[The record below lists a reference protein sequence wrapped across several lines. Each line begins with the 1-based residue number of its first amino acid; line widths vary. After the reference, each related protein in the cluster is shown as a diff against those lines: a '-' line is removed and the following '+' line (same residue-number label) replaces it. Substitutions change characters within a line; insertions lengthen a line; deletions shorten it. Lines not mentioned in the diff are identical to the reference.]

1 MFRTPLCLKIYLK
14 KWLKKIAFLALAIGV
29 IIVAPASL
37 ALSPEYE
44 ADRLLLAM
52 EQAVEQQDYQQAD
65 HYWQQARKLDVELPA
80 VTHYF
85 AGLTRHALGDTINA
99 RKALNQYVE
108 SSGREGEYYLEALQL
123 ITELQQRNSDDQK
136 NNSKNADIQWQIPTA
151 DNNHDYLATLQN
163 RYATQ
168 SPLDA
173 LIMHT
178 NSLLAFYAYHHPGLL
193 ASSHLQ
199 APAHYRITANPER
212 GLLKVSNLLPNANG
226 TLQPVEE
233 IRVYGIS
240 PYLKYR
246 CQTRHSRC
254 IFLHPATQKSWLSVS
269 DEPEGVQQL
278 GEVIS
283 HLIKFLQKQGQ

>member
-1 MFRTPLCLKIYLK
+1 MLRTPLFLIICLKNIVF
-14 KWLKKIAFLALAIGV
+14 IALSVGAITLHHS
-29 IIVAPASL
+29 SL
-37 ALSPEYE
+37 ALSPKYE

-52 EQAVEQQDYQQAD
+52 EQAVEQQNYQQAD
-65 HYWQQARKLDVELPA
+65 HYWQQARELGVELPA
-80 VTHYF
+80 ASLYF
-85 AGLTRHALGDTINA
+85 AGLTQHALGDAVNA
-99 RKALNQYVE
+99 RKALSQYVE
-108 SSGREGEYYLEALQL
+108 SSGRDGEYYLKALQL
-123 ITELQQRNSDDQK
+123 ITELQEQDNDGQKSD
-136 NNSKNADIQWQIPTA
+136 SKSANLQWQIPTT
-151 DNNHDYLATLQN
+151 DNKHDYLATLQN

-199 APAHYRITANPER
+199 APAHYRMTASPDR
-212 GLLKVSNLLPNANG
+212 GLLKVSNVLPNPDG

-254 IFLHPATQKSWLSVS
+254 IFLHPVTQKNWLSVS

-278 GEVIS
+278 GEVMS
-283 HLIKFLQKQGQ
+283 YLIKFLQKQGQ